1 MRPLLALTLVFCL
14 ATVVFAQKSETPSQ
28 GSTAKVKKMDFSVMP
43 FMSYNRNLKFM
54 IGAIPMAMYRPNP
67 ADTISPKSL
76 SGLAAVYTTNNSY
89 FISFFNKIY
98 LAKDRWR
105 LVAFSMT
112 GDQNSQFFMDDM
124 EEPGFYNYGTKTTFI
139 AVEAQRR
146 IIPHLDGGLTYS
158 YAHHHTEYEDDIQP
172 QAQCRPMDCSSTDS
186 MIRATRVLSAFG
198 DQDFPEVDQLPDLV
212 WQRRKSPK
220 DII

>member
-14 ATVVFAQKSETPSQ
+14 ATAAFAQKNENPSQ

-76 SGLAAVYTTNNSY
+76 SGLATVYTTNNSY

-105 LVAFSMT
+105 LVAFGMT

-124 EEPGFYNYGTKTTFI
+124 
-139 AVEAQRR
+139 
-146 IIPHLDGGLTYS
+146 
-158 YAHHHTEYEDDIQP
+158 
-172 QAQCRPMDCSSTDS
+172 
-186 MIRATRVLSAFG
+186 
-198 DQDFPEVDQLPDLV
+198 
-212 WQRRKSPK
+212 
-220 DII
+220 